1 MMVLIEAWESCTT
14 TREEKRLIK
23 VVGDFVNSSVFG
35 TVESKSQWKLPLS
48 KEKELESSSFKA
60 WQGRKVI
67 DYLSAIM
74 QHILSN
80 NDQTRLRAWQSM
92 VLKYLQVMRFAFQRQ
107 GRKVIDNFSAIM
119 QHILSNND
127 QTRLRA
133 W

>member
-1 MMVLIEAWESCTT
+1 
-14 TREEKRLIK
+14 
-23 VVGDFVNSSVFG
+23 
-35 TVESKSQWKLPLS
+35 LS

-133 W
+133 WHLQVMRFAFRHEDFNEVDLEEFQDLIDEWFYLG